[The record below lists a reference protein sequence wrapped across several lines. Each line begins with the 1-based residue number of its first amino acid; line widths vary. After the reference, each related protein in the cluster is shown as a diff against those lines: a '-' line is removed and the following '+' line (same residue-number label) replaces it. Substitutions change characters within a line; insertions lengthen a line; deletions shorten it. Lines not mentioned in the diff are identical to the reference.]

1 MGGDRPTVGVLVDW
15 LKDSYQNT
23 VVAGLRDAARA
34 RDVDLMVFAGG
45 VLGAPSSNGAHRN
58 FVFDLCSPGN
68 LDGIVVLAGALAN
81 HLGPAAVE
89 ALVGRAAPIPVA
101 SVALALPHIPSL
113 LLDEAPGMRQAL
125 EHIVVRHGCRRV
137 AFIRGP
143 AVNAEA
149 ERRYALYRSVM
160 AEHDLTWDEALIC
173 DGNFQESSGRAAIG
187 TLLDERKVDFD
198 AVVAAN
204 DYMALGAISALGER
218 GVHVPSDV
226 AVIGFDD
233 IEDARFATPPLTT
246 VRQPLY
252 QQGVAALDLVLAQLE
267 GRQVATETLMA
278 TELVMRQS
286 CGCFSGLARPGRA
299 GPVTPTETSIE
310 SLLAEHAADLR
321 GQMMQ
326 AVHGAGAA
334 LPPDWCDRLI
344 GALGAELGSTGGNGL
359 FAATMEGL
367 LAEVVA
373 AGDDVA
379 AWQGLVTALRR
390 LLLPALANQ
399 PMRCVQ
405 AEDLWHQARI
415 LIADFA
421 ERAQAQH
428 RLHDERLTR
437 ALSESGAAL
446 LAQQDLPSLV
456 AAAADELPRLGVP
469 GAWVVLFERES
480 GSDAGPAR
488 LVLAHD
494 ESAENAESVE
504 NPENAESAESA
515 ESAAAPAPAG
525 TMFAAGELMPAWAHP
540 AGRRLLAVVEPLF
553 VHDRPLGFMILEMGP
568 REGIVFAA
576 LGEQMSAALANVRT
590 MERVRS

>member
-1 MGGDRPTVGVLVDW
+1 
-15 LKDSYQNT
+15 
-23 VVAGLRDAARA
+23 
-34 RDVDLMVFAGG
+34 
-45 VLGAPSSNGAHRN
+45 
-58 FVFDLCSPGN
+58 
-68 LDGIVVLAGALAN
+68 
-81 HLGPAAVE
+81 
-89 ALVGRAAPIPVA
+89 
-101 SVALALPHIPSL
+101 
-113 LLDEAPGMRQAL
+113 
-125 EHIVVRHGCRRV
+125 
-137 AFIRGP
+137 
-143 AVNAEA
+143 
-149 ERRYALYRSVM
+149 M
-160 AEHDLTWDEALIC
+160 AEHDLAWDEALVC
-173 DGNFQESSGRAAIG
+173 HGNFQESSGRAAIS
-187 TLLDERKVDFD
+187 TLFDERKVDFD

-204 DYMALGAISALGER
+204 DYMALGAIAALGER

-267 GRQVATETLMA
+267 GQQVAVETLMA

-310 SLLAEHAADLR
+310 SLLAEHATDLR

-359 FAATMEGL
+359 FPATLEGL

-437 ALSESGAAL
+437 ALTESGAAL
-446 LAQQDLPSLV
+446 PAQRDLPSL
-456 AAAADELPRLGVP
+456 AAAAAEELPKLGVP
-469 GAWVVLFERES
+469 GAWVVLFDGEGDAAA
-480 GSDAGPAR
+480 GSAR

-494 ESAENAESVE
+494 EN
-504 NPENAESAESA
+504 
-515 ESAAAPAPAG
+515 AAAHAPAG
-525 TMFAAGELMPAWAHP
+525 TGTTLAAGELMPASARP
-540 AGRRLLAVVEPLF
+540 AGRRLRAAVEPLF
-553 VHDRPLGFMILEMGP
+553 VHDRALGFMIIEMGP

-576 LGEQMSAALANVRT
+576 LGEQMSAALASVGMIERT
-590 MERVRS
+590 RP